1 MAESTREELF
11 DMHNLTL
18 TISELK
24 QLLRISWYVTLAL
37 GAVILGVIWLA
48 QGTVGLGDGFRA
60 FSTAVAISLLIVGGV
75 HQASW
80 KREWLARWIDRPV
93 VHGVWCGTLTS
104 DYKATSGIQMKIPIV
119 FVIRQTYLSLSVQSF
134 TRAIIGTSKL
144 EGIVQDARNLD
155 TRLRYVF
162 EMTRLFNNENKVTK
176 GSGELRLQNRS
187 TVLHGFY
194 WTSTPTHGELRL
206 KLVSRDCEEVDCFE
220 VALEKWPDQ
229 LSGGVAEVPVPIS
242 SSQSIDSETPV
253 AASA

>member
-1 MAESTREELF
+1 
-11 DMHNLTL
+11 MHNLTL

-24 QLLRISWYVTLAL
+24 QLLRISWYVTLTL
-37 GAVILGVIWLA
+37 GAVILGVTWLA
-48 QGTVGLGDGFRA
+48 RGTVGLGDGFRA
-60 FSTAVAISLLIVGGV
+60 FSTAVAVSLLIVGGV

-80 KREWLARWIDRPV
+80 KHGWLARWIDRPV
-93 VHGVWCGTLTS
+93 IHGVWCGTLTS
-104 DYKATSGIQMKIPIV
+104 DYKVTSGIQMKIPIV

-134 TRAIIGTSKL
+134 TRAIIGTSTL

-155 TRLRYVF
+155 TRLSYVF

-229 LSGGVAEVPVPIS
+229 LSDGVVEVPVPPPRP
-242 SSQSIDSETPV
+242 SELIESEPRV